1 MEGEIIMNKEKIELY
16 INDFY
21 KNLDKVRLNIWNYED
36 GCILLAAMELFKVTK
51 NNVFREFVIEYV
63 SNYVLEDGT
72 IKYYTFDEF
81 NLDNIAPGRALLF
94 AYDETG
100 EERFF
105 KAAKL
110 LMEQLKVHP
119 RTKGG
124 NFWHKKIYPNQVWL
138 DGLFMAQPFYMEYVT
153 KYEKKEGYQDIISQ
167 FKNVHKNMFQIEKG
181 LYYHGYDESRSVFWA
196 DKETGCSKN
205 YWLRAIGWFQMGLI
219 ETMDVMSKAMYEHYT
234 DLEKIFKESLKGIL
248 KYQDPVSKL
257 FYQLVDEP
265 TEKGNYIETSGSAM
279 LAASI
284 LKACRMRIILPEKYW
299 CIGEEILNN
308 IIEEKLVQVN
318 GKMVLKD
325 ICKVAG
331 LGPEDNTRRNGSAE
345 YYLSEPIIADDLKG
359 VAALF
364 MAYAE
369 YLIGCNS

>member
-36 GCILLAAMELFKVTK
+36 GCILLAAMELFKATK
-51 NNVFREFVIEYV
+51 NNVFKEFVIEYV

-119 RTKGG
+119 RTKEG

-167 FKNVHKNMFQIEKG
+167 FKNVHKNMFQIEKE

-196 DKETGCSKN
+196 DKESGCSKN

-248 KYQDPVSKL
+248 KYQDPVNKL
-257 FYQLVDEP
+257 FYQVVDEP
-265 TEKGNYIETSGSAM
+265 MEKGNYIETSGSAM

-308 IIEEKLVQVN
+308 IIEEKLVQVD

-331 LGPEDNTRRNGSAE
+331 LGPEDNTRRNGSVE

-369 YLIGCNS
+369 YLIGCNY